1 MKRQT
6 VYDILLACCALVFAI
21 VLAGVWLNDERW
33 AWAGLILFA
42 IICMVASV
50 LNTLNDH

>member
-1 MKRQT
+1 MKRKT
-6 VYDILLACCALVFAI
+6 VYDILLACCALVFAL
-21 VLAGVWLNDERW
+21 VLAGAWLNDERW
-33 AWAGLILFA
+33 AWAALILFA

>member
-1 MKRQT
+1 MKRRT
-6 VYDILLACCALVFAI
+6 VYDILLACCALVFAL

-33 AWAGLILFA
+33 AWAALILFA

-50 LNTLNDH
+50 LSTLIDR